1 MTAGAGIACTR
12 TVRAGSAQL
21 FLSHGVTDNAASL
34 AAEHRRWQDLYD
46 VTSVDARGHGL
57 SARFTPAQLADPV
70 AVMVEDLIALV
81 EDRGHEAPCILIGH
95 SMGGAVSAAAAAA
108 RPDLVDAVILEE
120 PAWLS
125 DEQAASY
132 RAGAPA
138 LADRMARIC
147 NDPGRALTENRE
159 AYPAWDLEEACA
171 WLQGKVQVD
180 RDFVRTGEVS
190 VRTPW
195 TGVAA
200 ALTVPTLLVTS
211 DGGDVLIGADGLETV
226 RLLGNPVIRT
236 AVVPGAS
243 HCVRRD
249 RAQGFHAVCDPF
261 LEEAAS

>member
-108 RPDLVDAVILEE
+108 PTSSMPSSWRSPPGSPMSRRPPTGRGPRPWPTAWRGSATT
-120 PAWLS
+120 PA
-125 DEQAASY
+125 
-132 RAGAPA
+132 AP
-138 LADRMARIC
+138 
-147 NDPGRALTENRE
+147 
-159 AYPAWDLEEACA
+159 
-171 WLQGKVQVD
+171 
-180 RDFVRTGEVS
+180 
-190 VRTPW
+190 
-195 TGVAA
+195 
-200 ALTVPTLLVTS
+200 
-211 DGGDVLIGADGLETV
+211 
-226 RLLGNPVIRT
+226 
-236 AVVPGAS
+236 
-243 HCVRRD
+243 
-249 RAQGFHAVCDPF
+249 
-261 LEEAAS
+261 

>member
-1 MTAGAGIACTR
+1 MR
-12 TVRAGSAQL
+12 TS
-21 FLSHGVTDNAASL
+21 
-34 AAEHRRWQDLYD
+34 
-46 VTSVDARGHGL
+46 
-57 SARFTPAQLADPV
+57 
-70 AVMVEDLIALV
+70 
-81 EDRGHEAPCILIGH
+81 
-95 SMGGAVSAAAAAA
+95 
-108 RPDLVDAVILEE
+108 
-120 PAWLS
+120 
-125 DEQAASY
+125 
-132 RAGAPA
+132 
-138 LADRMARIC
+138 
-147 NDPGRALTENRE
+147 
-159 AYPAWDLEEACA
+159 
-171 WLQGKVQVD
+171 
-180 RDFVRTGEVS
+180 EVS